1 MSTFKEQ
8 LASDL
13 ENTFLNLD
21 EFAEE
26 HEVNGKTVT
35 CIVQS
40 PTEQEMF
47 QQGIAYSG
55 YEVTHGNLTIL
66 HIKKDDFG
74 DTPAESQIVTLDG
87 EDGEVQSCIED
98 MGLLSIYLHINH

>member
-8 LASDL
+8 VAEDL
-13 ENTFLNLD
+13 DTFINLD
-21 EFAEE
+21 EFADE
-26 HEVNGKTVT
+26 HDVNGVTVK
-35 CIVQS
+35 CVVQS

-74 DTPAESQIVTLDG
+74 ETPVESQVVELDG
-87 EDGEVQSCIED
+87 ESGLVKSCIED
-98 MGLLSIYLHINH
+98 MGLLSIYLDFNH

>member
-26 HEVNGKTVT
+26 HDVNGKTVT

-47 QQGIAYSG
+47 QQGIAYG
-55 YEVTHGNLTIL
+55 GVEDTRGNLTIL
-66 HIKKDDFG
+66 HIRKDAFG
-74 DTPAESQIVTLDG
+74 ETQVVELDG
-87 EDGEVQSCIED
+87 ENGIVKSCVED
-98 MGLLSIYLHINH
+98 MGLLSIYLDFSH

>member
-8 LASDL
+8 VAEDL
-13 ENTFLNLD
+13 DTFINLD
-21 EFAEE
+21 EFADE
-26 HEVNGKTVT
+26 HDVNGVAVKCV
-35 CIVQS
+35 VQS

-47 QQGIAYSG
+47 QQGIAYNG

-74 DTPAESQIVTLDG
+74 ETPVESQVVELDG
-87 EDGEVQSCIED
+87 ESGLVKSCIED
-98 MGLLSIYLHINH
+98 MGLLSIYLEFNH

>member
-8 LASDL
+8 VAEDL
-13 ENTFLNLD
+13 DTFINLD
-21 EFAEE
+21 EFADE
-26 HEVNGKTVT
+26 HDVNGVTVK
-35 CIVQS
+35 CVVQS

-74 DTPAESQIVTLDG
+74 ETPVESQVVELDG
-87 EDGEVQSCIED
+87 ESGLVKSCIED
-98 MGLLSIYLHINH
+98 MGLLSIYLEFNH

>member
-35 CIVQS
+35 CVVQS

-74 DTPAESQIVTLDG
+74 ETPVESQVVELDG
-87 EDGEVQSCIED
+87 ESGLVKSCIED
-98 MGLLSIYLHINH
+98 MGLLSIYLEFNH